1 MGASNRAKDAA
12 KRYLSPDAQQAL
24 KSAYS
29 KVTGPRRPSR
39 LRPAPTDPEG
49 AARHAIL
56 TAHSTRRP
64 ADHLRARK
72 AFGIVVLDDQAWT
85 AATPP
90 APSAATAT
98 ESIDVIVVAAL
109 SAAPREPS
117 AGTLTL
123 GLPGST
129 GCAHVLLPNAADL
142 LADLGAHEQAAV
154 FTSVAA
160 GIVAGRA
167 VRNAIAIPSDDPV
180 AAAVARSLE
189 RRASEGGA

>member
-39 LRPAPTDPEG
+39 LRPAPSDPEG

-90 APSAATAT
+90 SPPPAAAGK
-98 ESIDVIVVAAL
+98 IDVIVVAAL
-109 SAAPREPS
+109 SAAPRDTS
-117 AGTLTL
+117 DSTLTL

-129 GCAHVLLPNAADL
+129 GCAHVLLPNAAEL

-154 FTSVAA
+154 LTSVAA

-167 VRNAIAIPSDDPV
+167 VRNAVAIPSDDPV

-189 RRASEGGA
+189 RRTSGKDA